1 MKALKSWYETH
12 KYHIMLPDGSAAM
25 VTSQGCLATG
35 EEANPI
41 DWFRYYDDVLKKSF
55 SFDPITQAS
64 SVLDQTME
72 NGTCE
77 LRENLVKEL
86 KAYIDESYKKDKAL
100 FQVTQGDDESHQVI
114 EISCQ
119 NYKLDAFWSG
129 EWLTTFV
136 VKNGVMSG
144 DLKIRCHYFEMGNM
158 QFNLDK

>member
-1 MKALKSWYETH
+1 
-12 KYHIMLPDGSAAM
+12 
-25 VTSQGCLATG
+25 
-35 EEANPI
+35 
-41 DWFRYYDDVLKKSF
+41 
-55 SFDPITQAS
+55 
-64 SVLDQTME
+64 ME

-158 QFNLDK
+158 QFNLDKSFDSIPCANTANAAEVIKSIN